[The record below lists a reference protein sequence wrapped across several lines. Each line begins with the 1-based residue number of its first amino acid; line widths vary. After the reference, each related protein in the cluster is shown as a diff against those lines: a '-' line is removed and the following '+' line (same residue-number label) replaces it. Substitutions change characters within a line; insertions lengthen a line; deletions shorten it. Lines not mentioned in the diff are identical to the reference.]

1 MLLTLSIFLLSSI
14 VIFQFC
20 YFPVLLLSI
29 LLLSSFVTVQNC
41 YFPVLIFSSCDA
53 FLLSSLDQFPP
64 FHASALQSTDCSRCE
79 GGSRINQSF
88 EERVRVEKFSHV
100 PPAQR
105 VRWTWLALA
114 PIRVILMDASGRSER
129 NYHTKRAI
137 SPTVAANLRHPLSF
151 GRVRSCATCTP
162 GQRKK
167 IVCEKEWQ
175 WCLGCLDSCNNSLLL
190 SLLGLRRT

>member
-1 MLLTLSIFLLSSI
+1 MVLFYTSSQPAYCCQGNFSNLNTECIPQIFSFGFKRERCQLPESIKKSFSSWYTLNIQCWMITAKLFILLDTHQSELDGPSWGFLLRLSILLLSSI
-14 VIFQFC
+14 VTFQFC

-88 EERVRVEKFSHV
+88 EERVRVEKFSH
-100 PPAQR
+100 
-105 VRWTWLALA
+105 A
-114 PIRVILMDASGRSER
+114 PRLHREYVG
-129 NYHTKRAI
+129 
-137 SPTVAANLRHPLSF
+137 
-151 GRVRSCATCTP
+151 P
-162 GQRKK
+162 G
-167 IVCEKEWQ
+167 
-175 WCLGCLDSCNNSLLL
+175 LL
-190 SLLGLRRT
+190 

>member
-1 MLLTLSIFLLSSI
+1 MNDNCKTVHIAGHSPIRAGRTILRFATQTVHF
-14 VIFQFC
+14 VTVQYC
-20 YFPVLLLSI
+20 NFPVLLLS
-29 LLLSSFVTVQNC
+29 SFVNVQNC

-137 SPTVAANLRHPLSF
+137 SPTVAANLRHH
-151 GRVRSCATCTP
+151 
-162 GQRKK
+162 
-167 IVCEKEWQ
+167 
-175 WCLGCLDSCNNSLLL
+175 
-190 SLLGLRRT
+190 